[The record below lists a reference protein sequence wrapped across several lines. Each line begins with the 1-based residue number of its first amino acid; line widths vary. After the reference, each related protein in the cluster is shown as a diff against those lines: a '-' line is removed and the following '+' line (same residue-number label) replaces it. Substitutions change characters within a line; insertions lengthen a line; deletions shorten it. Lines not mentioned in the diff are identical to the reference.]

1 MYRWP
6 LISLTLALLLSASIV
21 VLAQTTSFEPSPYI
35 YKLKI
40 GGCLYEPTE
49 RTLTGFRV
57 KGQTGIVT
65 ALHGVAGCQI
75 INAQPV
81 SGNPLNNLIIAQ
93 VDIDR
98 DVARLWSKEVDALPV
113 GGLEA
118 ITRTQASDYQ
128 QVTLI
133 GYPYGLFRQKPTAE
147 VKILE
152 TTELG
157 NLVPPDLILALNDRS
172 SPAIDIQVLS
182 VQAHLVPGH
191 SGAPLLNSKGQVI
204 GVGNGGLDL
213 GRVEMGWAIPW
224 HLIEWKPV
232 APAAS
237 QTVSWADFRR
247 LQTLAKTEPHL
258 FAFAAPDEVND
269 SVSTPTVTP
278 TLTPTVTPIPDVTA
292 TPRKSNLEIKV
303 IGAGQVRKIDLVP
316 RQEFTDVQH

>member
-1 MYRWP
+1 MYRW
-6 LISLTLALLLSASIV
+6 SLMILALALLLSASVV

-40 GGCLYEPTE
+40 GGCRYEPAE
-49 RTLTGFRV
+49 RVLTGFRV
-57 KGQTGIVT
+57 KGQIGIIT
-65 ALHGVAGCQI
+65 ALHGVADCQI
-75 INAQPV
+75 INAQPI
-81 SGNPLNNLIIAQ
+81 SGNPLNSLMIAQ

-98 DVARLWSKEVDALPV
+98 DVARLWSKELEALPTD
-113 GGLEA
+113 GLAA
-118 ITRTQASDYQ
+118 ITKTQTSDYQ
-128 QVTLI
+128 QVALI
-133 GYPYGLFRQKPTAE
+133 GYPYGLFRQKPTVE

-152 TTELG
+152 ITELG

-191 SGAPLLNSKGQVI
+191 SGAPLVNGKGQVI

-247 LQTLAKTEPHL
+247 LQILTKSDPHL
-258 FAFAAPDEVND
+258 FAFAALDEAND
-269 SVSTPTVTP
+269 STATPTVIP
-278 TLTPTVTPIPDVTA
+278 TLTPTVAPTPGVTA
-292 TPRKSNLEIKV
+292 TPRKPSLEIKV
-303 IGAGQVRKIDLVP
+303 IGAGQVRKINLVS
-316 RQEFTDVQH
+316 RQEFTNTQP